1 MLRGKILSKI
11 IFLQGG
17 WQEPSRNKCVNLPF
31 ELKYAKEIL
40 AFPPVL
46 GLTHYLLKVRGE
58 SAIEAQTLLFEAHVF
73 FFLLELTFG
82 WKPGKFLTVGS

>member
-1 MLRGKILSKI
+1 M
-11 IFLQGG
+11 
-17 WQEPSRNKCVNLPF
+17 NLPF
-31 ELKYAKEIL
+31 ELKYAKERL

-73 FFLLELTFG
+73 FFSFRTYLWLETRQVSDCGKLTEAACG
-82 WKPGKFLTVGS
+82 LRIALADPQT

>member
-17 WQEPSRNKCVNLPF
+17 WQEASRNKCVNLPF

-46 GLTHYLLKVRGE
+46 GLTHYLLKVREE
-58 SAIEAQTLLFEAHVF
+58 SVIKTQTLLFKARG
-73 FFLLELTFG
+73 FLLELTCG
-82 WKPGKFLTVGS
+82 RKPGKFLTVGS

>member
-1 MLRGKILSKI
+1 MRELA
-11 IFLQGG
+11 
-17 WQEPSRNKCVNLPF
+17 F
-31 ELKYAKEIL
+31 ELNMPKKDSA
-40 AFPPVL
+40 APVL